1 MKGKN
6 RVLGDRKMGMVSNLE
21 CGTFKD
27 LKVSLAEREG
37 GYFAGR
43 QNSMCKWPEAGRMPH
58 VVGAR

>member
-1 MKGKN
+1 MKVKN

-43 QNSMCKWPEAGRMPH
+43 QNSMCK
-58 VVGAR
+58 